1 MGQSL
6 GFPCFHKV
14 HNQGGLLPLHPPT
27 HLLFLYPG
35 VQLPRDIIMSLHVV
49 MCFQIMPRR
58 NQRQGGARRRGG
70 RPRGRGGRINPVPRA
85 QNRDR
90 SRSPPLL
97 VRVPQDSDSSSGD
110 DQIQQLP
117 APAPAP
123 APQPVLDDIQQALT
137 AVNSRLDLLERG
149 NDQRAAQQAVFLPQ
163 APAPPLAP
171 QIIPAAAGG
180 PQQPQNQ
187 QPLPIRVPVIPA
199 YTRSQ
204 LPPRELCE
212 LSY

>member
-1 MGQSL
+1 
-6 GFPCFHKV
+6 
-14 HNQGGLLPLHPPT
+14 
-27 HLLFLYPG
+27 
-35 VQLPRDIIMSLHVV
+35 
-49 MCFQIMPRR
+49 MPRR

-123 APQPVLDDIQQALT
+123 APAPQPVLDDIQQALT

-163 APAPPLAP
+163 APAPPTGTSDHPSGCRRSTTTTKPTATPHSSARNSGLYTISAS
-171 QIIPAAAGG
+171 PAGT
-180 PQQPQNQ
+180 
-187 QPLPIRVPVIPA
+187 L
-199 YTRSQ
+199 
-204 LPPRELCE
+204 
-212 LSY
+212 